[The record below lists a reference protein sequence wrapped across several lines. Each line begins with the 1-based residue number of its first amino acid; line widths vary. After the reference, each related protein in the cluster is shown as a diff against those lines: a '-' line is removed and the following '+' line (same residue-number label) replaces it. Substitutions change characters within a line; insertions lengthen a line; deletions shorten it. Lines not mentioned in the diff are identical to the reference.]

1 MSEVKRITQEE
12 AEECAVQIVNEAIA
26 FNKVGIQ
33 LKNIWIGKILEH
45 WILKENRQES
55 LPESDRVYYNLFQH
69 SKVMNEIRN
78 LNVDNGIGSLL
89 DFLTNVD
96 NSPIKRM
103 SEKKPEKEENKIDFA
118 GLWDRSSDEEKLTFF
133 KRHDESQ
140 CPASTKFVAR
150 DYFRKLGLDH
160 TKLMKW

>member
-1 MSEVKRITQEE
+1 
-12 AEECAVQIVNEAIA
+12 
-26 FNKVGIQ
+26 
-33 LKNIWIGKILEH
+33 
-45 WILKENRQES
+45 
-55 LPESDRVYYNLFQH
+55 
-69 SKVMNEIRN
+69 MNEIRN

-118 GLWDRSSDEEKLTFF
+118 GLWNRSSDEEKLTFF